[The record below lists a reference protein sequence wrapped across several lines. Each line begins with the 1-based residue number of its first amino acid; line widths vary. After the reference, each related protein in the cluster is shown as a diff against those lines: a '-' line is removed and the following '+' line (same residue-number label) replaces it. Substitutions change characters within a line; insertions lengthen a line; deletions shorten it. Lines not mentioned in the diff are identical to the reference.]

1 MTDRLGPRALN
12 RALLARQMLLD
23 RSATPVEDALEA
35 LVGVQ
40 AQAPDAPYVGLWSRL
55 AGFHPDD
62 LGDALVERRA
72 VRTPLM
78 RATLHLVTAPDALAL
93 RPVVQPGLA
102 RSFAGSPFAGLLA
115 GVDLD
120 ALHAA
125 ARDLLDERPRTHPD
139 LARLLGERWPGHD
152 ANALAYAVTYLLP
165 LVQVTPRAVWGST
178 GPAAWAC
185 TGTWLAV
192 PGSPAG
198 GPTIDDL
205 VLRYLAAFGPA
216 SVRDV
221 QTWSGLSRLRE
232 VADRLRP
239 RLRRFRDGGGT
250 ELLDL
255 PDAARPAPDVPAPP
269 RFLPEY
275 DNVLLSHA
283 DRTRINPD
291 RRPVPLPPGQGAA
304 RGTLLVDGLFAGTWQ
319 VGGRDPAAALT
330 VRPFG
335 PLDGAGASAVADE
348 AARLLAF
355 LAPGATALRI
365 VPPG

>member
-12 RALLARQMLLD
+12 RALLARQLLLE
-23 RSATPVEDALEA
+23 RSDAPVEHALEA

-55 AGFHPDD
+55 VGFRPDE
-62 LGDALVERRA
+62 LAAALVERRA

-78 RATLHLVTAPDALAL
+78 RATLHLVTARDALGL
-93 RPVVQPGLA
+93 RPVVQPALA
-102 RSFAGSPFAGLLA
+102 KSFAGSAFAPLLA

-120 ALHAA
+120 ALHEA
-125 ARDLLDERPRTHPD
+125 ARDLLDARPLTRPD

-152 ANALAYAVTYLLP
+152 ATALAYAVTYLLP
-165 LVQVTPRAVWGST
+165 LVQVTPRGVWGST

-185 TGTWLAV
+185 TGTWLGAGG
-192 PGSPAG
+192 PPAG
-198 GPTIDDL
+198 GTTVDDL

-221 QTWSGLSRLRE
+221 QTWSGLTRLRE
-232 VADRLRP
+232 VADRLAP
-239 RLRRFRDGGGT
+239 RLRRFRDDGGT

-255 PDAARPAPDVPAPP
+255 PDASRPAPDAPAPP

-291 RRPVPLPPGQGAA
+291 RRPVPLPPGNGAA
-304 RGTLLVDGLFAGTWQ
+304 CGTFLVDGLLAGTWE
-319 VGGRDPAAALT
+319 VSGRDPGAVLA

-335 PLDGAGASAVADE
+335 RLAEATASAVTDE

-355 LAPGATALRI
+355 LAPGATGVRI